1 MTSTTTFAIL
11 DESHQALRAVVA
23 ATAGDGWGR
32 PTPCR
37 EWNAA
42 QVLRHAAGDQIS
54 YAAAITGSGAPAENP
69 FDPSAAAPD
78 HPGDYL
84 EHAVQL
90 AVAAWSTV
98 DPGTADLPTPLPQ
111 GAMAAEAAAAA
122 AALDAAVHAWDLAAA
137 AGLPSPLTAG
147 LAGRLTPIARAIV
160 EPLRDYGVYAAAL
173 TPVPGDDE
181 TAALLRYLGRAPEW
195 TP

>member
-23 ATAGDGWGR
+23 A
-32 PTPCR
+32 
-37 EWNAA
+37 
-42 QVLRHAAGDQIS
+42 
-54 YAAAITGSGAPAENP
+54 
-69 FDPSAAAPD
+69 
-78 HPGDYL
+78 
-84 EHAVQL
+84 
-90 AVAAWSTV
+90 
-98 DPGTADLPTPLPQ
+98 
-111 GAMAAEAAAAA
+111 

-137 AGLPSPLTAG
+137 AGLPALLTPG

-160 EPLRDYGVYAAAL
+160 EPLREYGVYAAAL

>member
-23 ATAGDGWGR
+23 AIAGDGWGR

-54 YAAAITGSGAPAENP
+54 YAAA
-69 FDPSAAAPD
+69 
-78 HPGDYL
+78 
-84 EHAVQL
+84 
-90 AVAAWSTV
+90 
-98 DPGTADLPTPLPQ
+98 
-111 GAMAAEAAAAA
+111 
-122 AALDAAVHAWDLAAA
+122 LDAAVHAWDLAAA

-147 LAGRLTPIARAIV
+147 LSGRLTPIARAIV